1 MSILE
6 VGVTRSSTQQALT
19 ADFVRSIHKIN
30 KTINKTGKNIPNS
43 KRELEE
49 SREATDARTIN
60 NTQ

>member
-1 MSILE
+1 MKLE
-6 VGVTRSSTQQALT
+6 CTRSSTQQALT

-30 KTINKTGKNIPNS
+30 KTINKPGKNIPNS

-49 SREATDARTIN
+49 SREATDGRTIN